1 MNEKLKLGVPKGSL
15 QEATLALF
23 KRAGWRISV
32 GNRSYFPEI
41 DDPEIE
47 CAICRAQE
55 MSRYVESG
63 VLDAGLTGLDW
74 VAENESDVHVVCDLV
89 YSKVS
94 SRPARWVLA
103 VAHDSPVKVP
113 EDLAGKKIA
122 TELVGFTKRWF
133 AERNIP
139 VTVEFSWGATE
150 AKVVSG
156 LADAIVE
163 VTETESTIRAHSLR
177 VIKEL
182 MQTNTRLIANHAAW
196 ADPAKRKKLEQ
207 LATLLSG
214 ALRAEKL
221 VGLKMNVLGRNLKAV
236 VELLPSLQAPT
247 VSRLWSPEDVF
258 STAPSVDEP
267 ERWFSVET
275 VVGLHVVRDLVP
287 RLMES
292 GATGIIEYSL
302 NKVI

>member
-1 MNEKLKLGVPKGSL
+1 MNKLKLGIPKGSL
-15 QEATLALF
+15 QDATLALF

-41 DDPEIE
+41 DDADID

-55 MSRYVESG
+55 MSRYVENG
-63 VLDAGLTGLDW
+63 VLDAGLTGKDW
-74 VAENESDVHVVCDLV
+74 IAENESDIHVVCDLV

-103 VAHDSPVKVP
+103 VAHDSPVKTP

-122 TELVGFTKRWF
+122 TELMGFTKRWF
-133 AERNIP
+133 AEQNIP
-139 VTVEFSWGATE
+139 VDVEFSWGATE

-196 ADPAKRKKLEQ
+196 ADPVKRKKLEQ
-207 LATLLSG
+207 IATLLSG

-221 VGLKMNVLGRNLKAV
+221 VGLKMNVLGKDLKTV
-236 VELLPSLQAPT
+236 VDLLPSLKAPT
-247 VSRLWSPEDVF
+247 VSRLWTPEGIF
-258 STAPSVDEP
+258 STAQEVDEP

-275 VVGLHVVRDLVP
+275 VVDIHVVRDLVP
-287 RLMES
+287 KLLEN
-292 GATGIIEYSL
+292 GAEGIIEYSL